1 MCGWGSIELAVS
13 EMRQRHKD
21 GSWIWMEAF
30 VKLTRDKA
38 SGQPDGY
45 VVSVRDISRRKKAEA
60 LLEYNASHDPLT
72 GLANRALLHERL
84 TQEMARAARTGV
96 CFAVLWL
103 DLDRFKSVN
112 DEHGH
117 VAGDAVLRA
126 VSERFR
132 SSLRTEDTLARLGG
146 DEFVVIQTGTKNVPA
161 SAIRLAERLIE
172 MASEPI
178 AVNELSISIGVS
190 IGIAIAPIANVDA
203 DGLLRAA
210 DEALYKAKEAG
221 RNRYG
226 VFSF

>member
-1 MCGWGSIELAVS
+1 
-13 EMRQRHKD
+13 
-21 GSWIWMEAF
+21 
-30 VKLTRDKA
+30 
-38 SGQPDGY
+38 
-45 VVSVRDISRRKKAEA
+45 
-60 LLEYNASHDPLT
+60 
-72 GLANRALLHERL
+72 
-84 TQEMARAARTGV
+84 
-96 CFAVLWL
+96 
-103 DLDRFKSVN
+103 
-112 DEHGH
+112 
-117 VAGDAVLRA
+117 
-126 VSERFR
+126 
-132 SSLRTEDTLARLGG
+132 
-146 DEFVVIQTGTKNVPA
+146 VVIQTGTKNVPA